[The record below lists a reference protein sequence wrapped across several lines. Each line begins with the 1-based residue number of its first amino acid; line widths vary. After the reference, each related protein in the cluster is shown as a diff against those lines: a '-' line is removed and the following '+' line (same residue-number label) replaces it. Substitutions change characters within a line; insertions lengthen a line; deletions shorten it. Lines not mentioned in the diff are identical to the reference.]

1 MSVLEI
7 GKALV
12 DAVNQGPAAEAAFV
26 EKYFTA
32 DTISIEGQDSDDMPA
47 KIQGVDAIKGKHAWW
62 FDNNT
67 VHGTEA
73 VGPFIGNREDQFVVH
88 FRMDITRWKGCSG
101 GVSLPGIS
109 AQLDLVVNF
118 CIQKIAWIERGTLRL
133 RS

>member
-47 KIQGVDAIKGKHAWW
+47 KIQGIDAIKGKHAWW

-88 FRMDITRWKGCSG
+88 FRMDITPTGGERMQMDEVGLFTTSG
-101 GVSLPGIS
+101 GKVVQEEFLY
-109 AQLDLVVNF
+109 LV
-118 CIQKIAWIERGTLRL
+118 
-133 RS
+133 